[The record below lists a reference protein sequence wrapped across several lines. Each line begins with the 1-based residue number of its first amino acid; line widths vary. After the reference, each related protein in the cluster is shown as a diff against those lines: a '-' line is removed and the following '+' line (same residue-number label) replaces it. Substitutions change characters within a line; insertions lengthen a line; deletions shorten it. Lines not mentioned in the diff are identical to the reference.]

1 MRKGNGGL
9 IGPQNRTTLSAAN
22 GVWSMGEIQQS
33 LGSRNWPGTP
43 PESLPN
49 SPSFATAAQ
58 FTASISG
65 STMTVTAVAS
75 GTLAVGQ
82 MISGSGVTQYTT
94 ITALGT
100 GAGGI
105 GTYTVS
111 IGHSPATSPASL
123 ATTLSLSAITS
134 TTSSVTIPFLPGY
147 DGGLPISA
155 YTATIY
161 SGSTIVGT
169 SSGSSSPLT
178 VTGLSNGTTYTT
190 TLTATNALGTSP
202 PASGPAFKTPGVPG
216 APTIGTATLSGND
229 VSVAFTASTNNGTTV
244 TSYIATSNPGNI
256 TATGSSSPIVVSGL
270 AGSTSYNFTVQAVNI
285 VGTGAAS
292 ASSNSV
298 TTPNFLSV
306 PYLLVGGGGG
316 GGGLIGGGGGAGGY
330 KTGTASLD
338 TNTSYSVTVG
348 SGGAGGTVA
357 AFSGGAGTSSI
368 FNSITANG
376 GGYGSYSAAA
386 GNGSSG
392 GGAGGYYG
400 TGAGGTGIAGQGYAG
415 GSNSGGVNV
424 PGGGGG
430 GAGGVGGN
438 GTTTGSNSGGSG
450 GIGVS
455 SSITGTST
463 FYGGGGG
470 GGGGSYT
477 VATAGAGGNG
487 GGGAGSA
494 SSTINPV
501 GGTVNSGGG
510 GGGSGWTNGSGV
522 YNAGASGGAGVF
534 VVSLDGSDLGAD
546 TTGAAVLSMDG
557 TNKVYKFTGNGT
569 LTLRQG
575 TVPDAPTIG
584 TATVL
589 SGASASVAFTPPSNT
604 GGGPIS
610 SYTATSNP
618 GGVTATGTSSPITV
632 TGLSGTTSYTFTV
645 TATNAIGTGAASAAS
660 NSITTPNAYSFLMSF
675 NGTNGSTTFTDTA
688 GINTFAI
695 DAGSPIIS
703 TTQSKFGGASLRPT
717 LTSTPNQISTS
728 DKALFAPGTGAFT
741 VEGWV
746 YSTAQGGY
754 QCFWSSRTA
763 TSFAQAMFFGLSGSN
778 VVLFTGG
785 QVIGSSMTLPTNQWV
800 HVALSK
806 PGGAGTTLYM
816 YVGGAFAGSFTGA
829 LDFSEQACTFG
840 GSKYGGP
847 GAYAFNGYLDEWRFL
862 KGIGVYSGTGSITV
876 PTAPFPYPAL

>member
-1 MRKGNGGL
+1 MRKGNGGV
-9 IGPQNRTTLSAAN
+9 IGPQNRTTLSAAS

-49 SPSFATAAQ
+49 SPSFATAAV

-65 STMTVTAVAS
+65 STMTVTAVTS

-82 MISGSGVTQYTT
+82 MISGSGVTQYTI

-100 GAGGI
+100 GTGGT

-111 IGHSPATSPASL
+111 IGHSSLSSTSM
-123 ATTLSLSAITS
+123 ATTLSLSSITS

-169 SSGSSSPLT
+169 ASGTTSPLT
-178 VTGLSNGTTYTT
+178 VTGLSNGTTFTT
-190 TLTATNALGTSP
+190 TLTATNAIGTSP
-202 PASGPAFKTPGVPG
+202 PASGPSFKTPGVPG

-229 VSVAFTASTNNGTTV
+229 VSVAFTASTTNNGSAI
-244 TSYIATSNPGNI
+244 TSYTATSNPGNI
-256 TATGSSSPIVVSGL
+256 TATGASSPIVVTGLSGNT
-270 AGSTSYNFTVQAVNI
+270 AYDFTVKATNLI
-285 VGTGAAS
+285 GTGAAS

-298 TTPNFLSV
+298 TTPNFISI
-306 PYLLVGGGGG
+306 PYLLVAGGGG

-330 KTGTASLD
+330 KTGTAALN

-348 SGGAGGTVA
+348 SGGAGGTTSP
-357 AFSGGAGTSSI
+357 FSGSAGTNSV

-376 GGYGSYSAAA
+376 GGFGSYSAAP
-386 GNGSSG
+386 GNGASG
-392 GGAGGYYG
+392 GGASGYYG
-400 TGAGGTGIAGQGYAG
+400 TGAAGTGIAGQGYAG

-450 GIGVS
+450 GIGIS
-455 SSITGTST
+455 SSITGTAT

-477 VATAGAGGNG
+477 AAAAGAGGNG
-487 GGGAGSA
+487 GGGAGSS
-494 SSTINPV
+494 SSTVNPV
-501 GGTVNSGGG
+501 AGTANLGGG
-510 GGGSGWTNGSGV
+510 GGGSGWTNGSGT

-534 VVSLDGSDLGAD
+534 IVSLSGSDLGGD

-569 LTLRQG
+569 FTLRQG

-610 SYTATSNP
+610 VYTATSNP
-618 GGVTATGTSSPITV
+618 GGITATGTSSPITV
-632 TGLSGTTSYTFTV
+632 TGLSGITSYTFTV
-645 TATNAIGTGAASAAS
+645 TATNAIGTSAASAAS
-660 NSITTPNAYSFLMSF
+660 NSITTPNAYSMLMHF
-675 NGTNGSTTFTDTA
+675 DGTNGSTTFTDTT
-688 GINTFAI
+688 GINTFSATV
-695 DAGSPIIS
+695 GSPVIS
-703 TTQSKFGGASLRPT
+703 TAQSKFGGASLFVGSA
-717 LTSTPNQISTS
+717 STASQVATADN
-728 DKALFAPGTGAFT
+728 ALFAPGTGAFT

-746 YSTAQGGY
+746 YSTNQGGY

-763 TSFAQAMFFGLSGSN
+763 SAFAQAMFFGLSGGN

-847 GAYAFNGYLDEWRFL
+847 GAYPFNGYLDEWRFL

-876 PTAPFPYPAL
+876 PTAPFPYPAI